1 MRIYVRSCNVN
12 TNKRENAPS
21 VADRSTWYFRMS
33 LQGFASWR
41 SHSSRAELFLNRSL
55 NLKGHNMNVSS
66 RTVVILNILSATGLL
81 LILAERFHW
90 F

>member
-1 MRIYVRSCNVN
+1 MRWHFCMNLL
-12 TNKRENAPS
+12 
-21 VADRSTWYFRMS
+21 VASSRC
-33 LQGFASWR
+33 
-41 SHSSRAELFLNRSL
+41 SHSWNAGLLLNRSL
-55 NLKGHNMNVSS
+55 NPKVHTMNVSS

>member
-1 MRIYVRSCNVN
+1 MNLPVAYPRS
-12 TNKRENAPS
+12 
-21 VADRSTWYFRMS
+21 
-33 LQGFASWR
+33 
-41 SHSSRAELFLNRSL
+41 SHSRDDGLLLNRSL
-55 NLKGHNMNVSS
+55 NPKVHTMNVSS

>member
-1 MRIYVRSCNVN
+1 MRIYGKGLNVN

-21 VADRSTWYFRMS
+21 AARLKDWHFRMNLQVAS
-33 LQGFASWR
+33 LALAFPD
-41 SHSSRAELFLNRSL
+41 AELLLNRPL
-55 NLKGHNMNVSS
+55 NPKVHTMNVSS

>member
-1 MRIYVRSCNVN
+1 MRIYGKPCNGN
-12 TNKRENAPS
+12 TNKREIAPF
-21 VADRSTWYFRMS
+21 AGRLLRWHFRMN
-33 LQGFASWR
+33 LQGAYLRR
-41 SHSSRAELFLNRSL
+41 SHSRDAGLLLNKSL
-55 NLKGHNMNVSS
+55 NPKVHTMNVSS

>member
-1 MRIYVRSCNVN
+1 MN
-12 TNKRENAPS
+12 
-21 VADRSTWYFRMS
+21 
-33 LQGFASWR
+33 LQGANPR
-41 SHSSRAELFLNRSL
+41 CSHSRDAGLILNRSL
-55 NLKGHNMNVSS
+55 NPKGHTMNVSS

>member
-1 MRIYVRSCNVN
+1 MVTLTKERLH
-12 TNKRENAPS
+12 PLL
-21 VADRSTWYFRMS
+21 ADCCAGTFRMN
-33 LQGFASWR
+33 LQGAYLR
-41 SHSSRAELFLNRSL
+41 CSHSRDAGLLLNKSL
-55 NLKGHNMNVSS
+55 NPKVHTMNVSS

>member
-1 MRIYVRSCNVN
+1 MCWHFHMNLQVAYSRRSQ
-12 TNKRENAPS
+12 
-21 VADRSTWYFRMS
+21 FRN
-33 LQGFASWR
+33 
-41 SHSSRAELFLNRSL
+41 AELLLNRSL
-55 NLKGHNMNVSS
+55 NPKVHTMNVSS

>member
-1 MRIYVRSCNVN
+1 MRIYGKRPNVN
-12 TNKRENAPS
+12 TNGKEIAPS
-21 VADRSTWYFRMS
+21 AARLMGWHFRTNLQVASP
-33 LQGFASWR
+33 LR
-41 SHSSRAELFLNRSL
+41 SHFEDAGLLLTRSL
-55 NLKGHNMNVSS
+55 NPKVHPMNVSS

>member
-1 MRIYVRSCNVN
+1 MNL
-12 TNKRENAPS
+12 P
-21 VADRSTWYFRMS
+21 VAYP
-33 LQGFASWR
+33 WR
-41 SHSSRAELFLNRSL
+41 SHFRDAGLLLNRSL
-55 NLKGHNMNVSS
+55 NPKVYTMNVSS